1 MVLLSNDNHMII
13 KKNHMLKCLEKKRN
27 SFKIFVE
34 PLKEQLKEEET
45 VKSNNIDL
53 NCENLKDDEIKKIL
67 QSIS

>member
-1 MVLLSNDNHMII
+1 MII

-34 PLKEQLKEEET
+34 PLKEEET
-45 VKSNNIDL
+45 FKSNTIDL

>member
-1 MVLLSNDNHMII
+1 
-13 KKNHMLKCLEKKRN
+13 MLKCLEKKRN

-34 PLKEQLKEEET
+34 PLKEEET
-45 VKSNNIDL
+45 FKSNTIDL

>member
-13 KKNHMLKCLEKKRN
+13 KKNHMLKCLEKKKN

-34 PLKEQLKEEET
+34 TLKEQLKEEET
-45 VKSNNIDL
+45 VKSNNIDFK
-53 NCENLKDDEIKKIL
+53 CENLKDDEIKKIL